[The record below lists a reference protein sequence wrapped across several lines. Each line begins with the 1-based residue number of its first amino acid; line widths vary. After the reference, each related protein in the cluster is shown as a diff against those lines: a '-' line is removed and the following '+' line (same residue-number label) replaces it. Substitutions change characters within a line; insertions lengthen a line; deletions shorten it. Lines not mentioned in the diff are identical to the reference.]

1 MIKLSLQGSRW
12 TFQAD
17 RMEQDIGS
25 WTLKADQMQVLN
37 PLLILIFI
45 PLFEVVSTNWNLCTV
60 FYQQIYIWQLHR
72 QLFFDF
78 QIIFYLITKKFTV

>member
-45 PLFEVVSTNWNLCTV
+45 PLFEVVSTN
-60 FYQQIYIWQLHR
+60 
-72 QLFFDF
+72 
-78 QIIFYLITKKFTV
+78 